1 MLLEK
6 QSPEERTAM
15 VWLVPASLAG
25 AMACCHAGAFP
36 CSWLSAV
43 QSFPAVAAWLQPW
56 ALSVQSP
63 WLTLVGAV
71 WALAWLVLGA
81 VCLLEKVA
89 GCTLNCSN
97 EPWAFL
103 WK

>member
-36 CSWLSAV
+36 CSHLLAV
-43 QSFPAVAAWLQPW
+43 QHRNAVAAWLQPW

-71 WALAWLVLGA
+71 WAFNLVSAGGRVPA
-81 VCLLEKVA
+81 GKGCRVHTELL
-89 GCTLNCSN
+89 
-97 EPWAFL
+97 
-103 WK
+103 